1 VFDSKNR
8 NPMEQLKRLLTGEV
22 SRGSDYRNLF
32 WLGLSLAFSIAF
44 ASRAMEQAFSSQ
56 YVLQD
61 DWRHHVFW
69 TSRLVDPELFPR
81 DVIADYFQS
90 VAPLGYAALYRVT
103 VWVGLDPFV
112 FSKLLPMVLG
122 LATTFFCFGVSGQ
135 ILRVP
140 AAGFIGSL
148 LLNQSLWMR
157 NGLVSATPR
166 AFICPL
172 LLGFIYFLLRRW
184 KAASLVT
191 VGLMGLLFPSTMFI
205 AIAVLCLRLVRWEG
219 GRLCLSR
226 ERSDYVFCAMG
237 LTIAILVLLP
247 YAFRSSE
254 FGPVVTAA
262 EGREMPEFRPGGRMT
277 VFRQDFLSY
286 WLIGNHTGMFSA
298 AVFSPLA
305 LSLGLLLP
313 IIIFFPRRFPLVARL
328 SGGLSIFPRVILASI
343 GMFFAANLLLF
354 RLYLPSRFTV
364 NSFRILLALAA
375 GISAIIAL
383 DAIFRWANRR
393 PLVIF
398 VSIGLLAAA
407 LGQTFVTR
415 TVVDTRYKIGQSPQ
429 LYEYLLGQPKD
440 TLIASLSNDAENL
453 PIFARRSIL
462 VGQQIALPF
471 HKGYYSQIRQR
482 AVDLIN
488 AQYSS
493 DLVELQSFIQ
503 KYGVDYLLVD
513 GDAFTPEYVTNDR
526 WIKQYQPAARDAAE
540 RMKQGI
546 VPALERLVEQC
557 SILESKGAVLIPA
570 ECVMKAS
577 VNNVSSGGSAPAG
590 LSNHNPR

>member
-1 VFDSKNR
+1 MNANRSVADPLFPSKTR
-8 NPMEQLKRLLTGEV
+8 NTMEQLKRLLIAEV
-22 SRGSDYRNLF
+22 SHTFDYRNLL
-32 WLGLSLAFSIAF
+32 WLSLSLAFSVAF
-44 ASRAMEQAFSSQ
+44 ASRAMEQAFSSP

-69 TSRLVDPELFPR
+69 TTRFVDPELFPR
-81 DVIADYFQS
+81 DLIADYFQS
-90 VAPLGYAALYRVT
+90 VAPLGYAALYRAT
-103 VWVGLDPFV
+103 AWIGLDPFV

-172 LLGFIYFLLRRW
+172 LLAFTYFLLRRW
-184 KAASLVT
+184 KVASLFT
-191 VGLMGLLFPSTMFI
+191 VGLMGLFFPSTMFI
-205 AIAVLCLRLVRWEG
+205 ALAILCLRLVRWEE
-219 GRLCLSR
+219 GRLRFSR
-226 ERSDYVFCAMG
+226 ERGDYVFCAMG
-237 LTIAILVLLP
+237 LAIAMLVLVP

-262 EGREMPEFRPGGRMT
+262 EGREMPEFRPGGRMV

-298 AVFSPLA
+298 AMFSPFA

-313 IIIFFPRRFPLVARL
+313 IIIFFPKRFPLVARL
-328 SGGLSIFPRVILASI
+328 SDGLSIFPRMILAST

-375 GISAIIAL
+375 GMSTIIAL
-383 DAIFRWANRR
+383 DAIFRWADRR
-393 PLVIF
+393 PMVIF
-398 VSIGLLAAA
+398 VSIGLLAVA
-407 LGQTFVTR
+407 LAQTFVTG
-415 TVVDTRYKIGQSPQ
+415 TLLDTRYKSGPSPQ

-453 PIFARRSIL
+453 PIFAKRSIL

-471 HKGYYSQIRQR
+471 HKGYYPQIRQR

-488 AQYSS
+488 AQYSP
-493 DLVELQSFIQ
+493 DLRELQSFIQ
-503 KYGVDYLLVD
+503 KYGVDYLVVD
-513 GDAFTPEYVTNDR
+513 RDAFMPEYVTNDR
-526 WIKQYQPAARDAAE
+526 WIKQYQPAAGDAAE

-546 VPALERLVEQC
+546 VPALERLVERC
-557 SILESKGAVLIPA
+557 SILESNGAVLIPA
-570 ECVMKAS
+570 ECVMKARADYES
-577 VNNVSSGGSAPAG
+577 NV
-590 LSNHNPR
+590 R